1 MLVECTT
8 SESQLDISDSTKES
22 PENSESSI
30 IIVNQ
35 ERSQPDEPIEIKDN
49 STSFTD
55 SVNKELLEKCN
66 KIDVIQS
73 DLLPDS
79 SASLPNMPVIKVIQP
94 KVETGSICVE
104 NLDEY
109 CSTSIDISESLSE
122 LKDSTPSNNSE
133 IVEQQPATR
142 NEAAIQKQVDDEML
156 MENVGQNLTPGCVA
170 PAPTPVPTLAPL
182 AEDEIYSVD
191 EDRCSIKEGTSS
203 EQSDTLKQPTIE
215 SDVGNEDK
223 GGKPGEESAERN
235 TVCPWED
242 E

>member
-8 SESQLDISDSTKES
+8 TESQLDISDSAKES

-30 IIVNQ
+30 IIVNP
-35 ERSQPDEPIEIKDN
+35 ERQQPDEPIKIRDDPMSLID
-49 STSFTD
+49 STT
-55 SVNKELLEKCN
+55 KEFVDKCN
-66 KIDVIQS
+66 KIEVIQS
-73 DLLPDS
+73 DLLPIS

-94 KVETGSICVE
+94 KVEIGSICME

-122 LKDSTPSNNSE
+122 LKDSTPSGNSE
-133 IVEQQPATR
+133 IIDQQSASR
-142 NEAAIQKQVDDEML
+142 SDAELQKQVNDEML
-156 MENVGQNLTPGCVA
+156 MENVGQNLTRGCIA
-170 PAPTPVPTLAPL
+170 PAPTPIPALAPL

-191 EDRCSIKEGTSS
+191 EDRFSVKDGTGS
-203 EQSDTLKQPTIE
+203 EKSDTLKQQTIE
-215 SDVGNEDK
+215 SAEAIGDK
-223 GGKPGEESAERN
+223 VARPGEESAERN